1 MAYTSCVN
9 VAIKESDYNKIK
21 SDSFFDELLI
31 NVSKRVIYDENG
43 KKICILKWNN
53 VKWYTT
59 RDDVVSIIDVFMN
72 RLRSLAEY
80 EYLRLGQDVDD
91 IEHEMKFLGR
101 AYFSVIT
108 KSEAKPLSD
117 FVLAVA

>member
-1 MAYTSCVN
+1 M
-9 VAIKESDYNKIK
+9 
-21 SDSFFDELLI
+21 I

-80 EYLRLGQDVDD
+80 LRLGQDVDD

-101 AYFSVIT
+101 AYFSLIT
-108 KSEAKPLSD
+108 KLEA
-117 FVLAVA
+117 

>member
-72 RLRSLAEY
+72 RLRSLA
-80 EYLRLGQDVDD
+80 
-91 IEHEMKFLGR
+91 
-101 AYFSVIT
+101 
-108 KSEAKPLSD
+108 
-117 FVLAVA
+117 

>member
-80 EYLRLGQDVDD
+80 EYLRLEQDVDD

-101 AYFSVIT
+101 AYFSLIT
-108 KSEAKPLSD
+108 KLEA
-117 FVLAVA
+117 